1 MEEKRIVKPWQAGL
15 MLLVGTWMA
24 SGTVPVMIYY
34 GMKVLTPGLF
44 LPVVCILCTLM
55 STMAGTSWGTL
66 ATVGVA
72 CMGVAQGLGVPLPA
86 AAGAVCTGAFFGDKV
101 SPLSDSPVITATVCE
116 VPLMDG
122 IRHALISTGPAY
134 LISLVFYFVY
144 GLRYSGGSVGGEVY
158 EDILSTVS
166 AEFWLSPVLLLPV
179 LVVVVL
185 ILMKKP
191 AIPTFIAGIAAGAV
205 MAMLC
210 QGVSLHDILTVMYSG
225 FSADTGSD
233 VVNSMLNRG
242 GFTSMLSTIGLLIA
256 AGIFGAPLRTAGVV
270 DVLLAFVERIA
281 KTSRSMS
288 LGVLILHAVFFTI
301 TGAYYVSYPVVGGM
315 VKDLYPEYH
324 LDRKNLMRTMLDTGT
339 GLAPIYA
346 AHLDE
351 INGKILACFV
361 ADEEGLSKGTYQLV
375 AEDVIHA
382 DYAIMGECRYDN
394 VAVGFRGRYS
404 FEVTVHGQTAHA
416 SHYPEVGENAL
427 ISGGCLAAA
436 IEALP
441 TLQHPHLKHGTWC
454 VRYMEGGNPGTLVVP
469 EKCYLFVD
477 RYVVPGETDEIC
489 IAQIMEAA
497 EQLGLSG
504 KVDVRL
510 KPRKSP
516 YMQSF
521 AVEEDHPLVKILQE
535 EFHSVTGKDLPC
547 AYDASVCD
555 SNILAVSLG
564 IPVVTFGPSGG
575 NMHGDNE
582 YGYAWQV
589 KNCGEVYRRTVARL
603 LSGEV

>member
-15 MLLVGTWMA
+15 MLLVGIAVIIVGLLVMKLNNRIVLALDGVIMCLMAWCFGIPYAELQQGIKETVSSMIVAILILLAVGVLVGTWMA

-191 AIPTFIAGIAAGAV
+191 TIPTFIAGIAAGAV

-256 AGIFGAPLRTAGVV
+256 AG
-270 DVLLAFVERIA
+270 
-281 KTSRSMS
+281 
-288 LGVLILHAVFFTI
+288 
-301 TGAYYVSYPVVGGM
+301 
-315 VKDLYPEYH
+315 
-324 LDRKNLMRTMLDTGT
+324 
-339 GLAPIYA
+339 
-346 AHLDE
+346 
-351 INGKILACFV
+351 
-361 ADEEGLSKGTYQLV
+361 LSKGTYQLV

-382 DYAIMGECRYDN
+382 GYAIMGECRYDN

-427 ISGGCLAAA
+427 ISGGRLAAA

-469 EKCYLFVD
+469 EKCCLFVD
-477 RYVVPGETDEIC
+477 RCVVPGETDDIC

-535 EFHSVTGKDLPC
+535 EFYSVTGKDLPC

>member
-15 MLLVGTWMA
+15 MLLVGIAVIIVGLLVMKLNNRIVLALDGVIMCLMAWCFGIPYAELQQGIKETVSSMIVAILILLAVGVLVGTWMA

-191 AIPTFIAGIAAGAV
+191 TIPAFIAGIAAGAV

-256 AGIFGAPLRTAGVV
+256 A
-270 DVLLAFVERIA
+270 
-281 KTSRSMS
+281 
-288 LGVLILHAVFFTI
+288 
-301 TGAYYVSYPVVGGM
+301 
-315 VKDLYPEYH
+315 
-324 LDRKNLMRTMLDTGT
+324 
-339 GLAPIYA
+339 
-346 AHLDE
+346 
-351 INGKILACFV
+351 
-361 ADEEGLSKGTYQLV
+361 GLSKGTYQLV

-427 ISGGCLAAA
+427 ISGGRLAAA

-477 RYVVPGETDEIC
+477 RYVVPGETDETC

-504 KVDVRL
+504 KVDLRL

-535 EFHSVTGKDLPC
+535 EFYSVTGKDLPC

-589 KNCGEVYRRTVARL
+589 KNCGEVYRRTVASL

>member
-15 MLLVGTWMA
+15 MLLVG
-24 SGTVPVMIYY
+24 
-34 GMKVLTPGLF
+34 
-44 LPVVCILCTLM
+44 
-55 STMAGTSWGTL
+55 
-66 ATVGVA
+66 
-72 CMGVAQGLGVPLPA
+72 
-86 AAGAVCTGAFFGDKV
+86 
-101 SPLSDSPVITATVCE
+101 
-116 VPLMDG
+116 
-122 IRHALISTGPAY
+122 
-134 LISLVFYFVY
+134 
-144 GLRYSGGSVGGEVY
+144 
-158 EDILSTVS
+158 
-166 AEFWLSPVLLLPV
+166 
-179 LVVVVL
+179 
-185 ILMKKP
+185 
-191 AIPTFIAGIAAGAV
+191 IAAGAV

-210 QGVSLHDILTVMYSG
+210 QGVNLHDILTVMYSG

-270 DVLLAFVERIA
+270 DVLLAFVQRIA
-281 KTSRSMS
+281 KNSRSMS

-339 GLAPIYA
+339 GLAPMVSWSTTGSYTATTLGVSNLAFAPFAPMLWLSIVFSVIYA
-346 AHLDE
+346 D
-351 INGKILACFV
+351 
-361 ADEEGLSKGTYQLV
+361 ST
-375 AEDVIHA
+375 
-382 DYAIMGECRYDN
+382 IMGECRYDN

-427 ISGGCLAAA
+427 ISGGRLAAA

-477 RYVVPGETDEIC
+477 RYVVPGETDETC

>member
-158 EDILSTVS
+158 EDILSAVS

-179 LVVVVL
+179 LVVL

-191 AIPTFIAGIAAGAV
+191 TIPTFIAGIAAGAV

-339 GLAPIYA
+339 GLAPMVSWSTTGSYTATTLGVSNLAFAPFAPMLWLSIVFSVIYA
-346 AHLDE
+346 
-351 INGKILACFV
+351 
-361 ADEEGLSKGTYQLV
+361 
-375 AEDVIHA
+375 
-382 DYAIMGECRYDN
+382 
-394 VAVGFRGRYS
+394 
-404 FEVTVHGQTAHA
+404 
-416 SHYPEVGENAL
+416 
-427 ISGGCLAAA
+427 
-436 IEALP
+436 
-441 TLQHPHLKHGTWC
+441 
-454 VRYMEGGNPGTLVVP
+454 
-469 EKCYLFVD
+469 
-477 RYVVPGETDEIC
+477 
-489 IAQIMEAA
+489 
-497 EQLGLSG
+497 
-504 KVDVRL
+504 
-510 KPRKSP
+510 
-516 YMQSF
+516 
-521 AVEEDHPLVKILQE
+521 
-535 EFHSVTGKDLPC
+535 VTGIGTAKAKED
-547 AYDASVCD
+547 
-555 SNILAVSLG
+555 
-564 IPVVTFGPSGG
+564 
-575 NMHGDNE
+575 
-582 YGYAWQV
+582 
-589 KNCGEVYRRTVARL
+589 
-603 LSGEV
+603 

>member
-101 SPLSDSPVITATVCE
+101 SPLPDSPVITATVCE

-191 AIPTFIAGIAAGAV
+191 TIPAFIAGIAAGAV

-256 AGIFGAPLRTAGVV
+256 A
-270 DVLLAFVERIA
+270 
-281 KTSRSMS
+281 
-288 LGVLILHAVFFTI
+288 
-301 TGAYYVSYPVVGGM
+301 
-315 VKDLYPEYH
+315 
-324 LDRKNLMRTMLDTGT
+324 
-339 GLAPIYA
+339 
-346 AHLDE
+346 
-351 INGKILACFV
+351 
-361 ADEEGLSKGTYQLV
+361 GLSKGTYQLV

-427 ISGGCLAAA
+427 ISGGRLAAA

-504 KVDVRL
+504 KVDLRL

>member
-1 MEEKRIVKPWQAGL
+1 MNKKRLSPKRERAAFLLSFFNLTQPKRGIAVIIVGLLVMKLNNRIVLALDGVIMCL
-15 MLLVGTWMA
+15 MAWCFGIPYAELQQGIKETVSSMIVVILILLAVGVLVGTWMA

-179 LVVVVL
+179 LVVL

-191 AIPTFIAGIAAGAV
+191 TIPTFIAGIAAGAV

-210 QGVSLHDILTVMYSG
+210 QSVSLHDILTVMYSG

-339 GLAPIYA
+339 GLAPMVSWSTTGSYTATTLGVSNLAFAPFAPMLWLSIVFSVIYA
-346 AHLDE
+346 
-351 INGKILACFV
+351 
-361 ADEEGLSKGTYQLV
+361 
-375 AEDVIHA
+375 
-382 DYAIMGECRYDN
+382 
-394 VAVGFRGRYS
+394 
-404 FEVTVHGQTAHA
+404 
-416 SHYPEVGENAL
+416 
-427 ISGGCLAAA
+427 
-436 IEALP
+436 
-441 TLQHPHLKHGTWC
+441 
-454 VRYMEGGNPGTLVVP
+454 
-469 EKCYLFVD
+469 
-477 RYVVPGETDEIC
+477 
-489 IAQIMEAA
+489 
-497 EQLGLSG
+497 
-504 KVDVRL
+504 
-510 KPRKSP
+510 
-516 YMQSF
+516 
-521 AVEEDHPLVKILQE
+521 
-535 EFHSVTGKDLPC
+535 VTGIGTAKAKED
-547 AYDASVCD
+547 
-555 SNILAVSLG
+555 
-564 IPVVTFGPSGG
+564 
-575 NMHGDNE
+575 
-582 YGYAWQV
+582 
-589 KNCGEVYRRTVARL
+589 
-603 LSGEV
+603 

>member
-15 MLLVGTWMA
+15 MLLVGIAVIIVGLLVMKLNNRIVLALDGVIMCLMAWCFGIPYAELQQGIKETVSSMIVAILILLAVGVLVGTWMA

-86 AAGAVCTGAFFGDKV
+86 AAGAVCTG
-101 SPLSDSPVITATVCE
+101 E

-191 AIPTFIAGIAAGAV
+191 TIPTFIAGIAAGAV

-233 VVNSMLNRG
+233 VVNSMLN
-242 GFTSMLSTIGLLIA
+242 
-256 AGIFGAPLRTAGVV
+256 
-270 DVLLAFVERIA
+270 
-281 KTSRSMS
+281 
-288 LGVLILHAVFFTI
+288 
-301 TGAYYVSYPVVGGM
+301 
-315 VKDLYPEYH
+315 
-324 LDRKNLMRTMLDTGT
+324 
-339 GLAPIYA
+339 
-346 AHLDE
+346 
-351 INGKILACFV
+351 
-361 ADEEGLSKGTYQLV
+361 
-375 AEDVIHA
+375 
-382 DYAIMGECRYDN
+382 
-394 VAVGFRGRYS
+394 
-404 FEVTVHGQTAHA
+404 
-416 SHYPEVGENAL
+416 
-427 ISGGCLAAA
+427 AAA
-436 IEALP
+436 LP
-441 TLQHPHLKHGTWC
+441 RC
-454 VRYMEGGNPGTLVVP
+454 SR
-469 EKCYLFVD
+469 
-477 RYVVPGETDEIC
+477 
-489 IAQIMEAA
+489 
-497 EQLGLSG
+497 
-504 KVDVRL
+504 
-510 KPRKSP
+510 
-516 YMQSF
+516 
-521 AVEEDHPLVKILQE
+521 PLV
-535 EFHSVTGKDLPC
+535 F
-547 AYDASVCD
+547 
-555 SNILAVSLG
+555 
-564 IPVVTFGPSGG
+564 
-575 NMHGDNE
+575 
-582 YGYAWQV
+582 
-589 KNCGEVYRRTVARL
+589 
-603 LSGEV
+603 

>member
-15 MLLVGTWMA
+15 MLLVGIAVIIVGLLVMKLNNRIVLALDGVIMCLMAWCFGIPYAELQQGIKETVSSMIVAILILLAVGVLVGTWMA

-191 AIPTFIAGIAAGAV
+191 TIPTFIAGIAAGAV

-242 GFTSMLSTIGLLIA
+242 GFTSMLSIIGLLIA
-256 AGIFGAPLRTAGVV
+256 A
-270 DVLLAFVERIA
+270 
-281 KTSRSMS
+281 
-288 LGVLILHAVFFTI
+288 
-301 TGAYYVSYPVVGGM
+301 
-315 VKDLYPEYH
+315 
-324 LDRKNLMRTMLDTGT
+324 
-339 GLAPIYA
+339 
-346 AHLDE
+346 
-351 INGKILACFV
+351 
-361 ADEEGLSKGTYQLV
+361 GLSKGTYQLV

-427 ISGGCLAAA
+427 ISGGRLAAA

-477 RYVVPGETDEIC
+477 RYVVPGETDETC
-489 IAQIMEAA
+489 IAQIMEVA
-497 EQLGLSG
+497 EQLGLAG

-510 KPRKSP
+510 KQRKSP

>member
-15 MLLVGTWMA
+15 MLLVGIAVIIVGLLVMKLNNRIVLALDGVIMCLMAWCFGIPYAELQQGIKETVSSMIVAILILLAVGVLVGTWMA

-134 LISLVFYFVY
+134 LISLVFCFVY

-191 AIPTFIAGIAAGAV
+191 TIPTFIAGIAAGAV

-256 AGIFGAPLRTAGVV
+256 A
-270 DVLLAFVERIA
+270 
-281 KTSRSMS
+281 
-288 LGVLILHAVFFTI
+288 
-301 TGAYYVSYPVVGGM
+301 
-315 VKDLYPEYH
+315 
-324 LDRKNLMRTMLDTGT
+324 
-339 GLAPIYA
+339 
-346 AHLDE
+346 
-351 INGKILACFV
+351 C
-361 ADEEGLSKGTYQLV
+361 LSKGTYQLV

-382 DYAIMGECRYDN
+382 GYAIMGECRYDN

-427 ISGGCLAAA
+427 ISGGRLAAA

-469 EKCYLFVD
+469 EKCCLFVD
-477 RYVVPGETDEIC
+477 RCVVPGETDEIC

-564 IPVVTFGPSGG
+564 IPVVTFDPSGATCTVTTSTA
-575 NMHGDNE
+575 MHG
-582 YGYAWQV
+582 
-589 KNCGEVYRRTVARL
+589 R
-603 LSGEV
+603 

>member
-15 MLLVGTWMA
+15 MLLAGTWMA

-179 LVVVVL
+179 L

-191 AIPTFIAGIAAGAV
+191 TIPTFIAGIAAGAV

-210 QGVSLHDILTVMYSG
+210 QGVSLHDILAVMYSG

-281 KTSRSMS
+281 KTSRSML

-339 GLAPIYA
+339 GLAPMVSWSTTGSYTATTLGVSNLAFAPFAPMLWLSIVFSVIYA
-346 AHLDE
+346 
-351 INGKILACFV
+351 
-361 ADEEGLSKGTYQLV
+361 
-375 AEDVIHA
+375 
-382 DYAIMGECRYDN
+382 
-394 VAVGFRGRYS
+394 
-404 FEVTVHGQTAHA
+404 
-416 SHYPEVGENAL
+416 
-427 ISGGCLAAA
+427 
-436 IEALP
+436 
-441 TLQHPHLKHGTWC
+441 
-454 VRYMEGGNPGTLVVP
+454 
-469 EKCYLFVD
+469 
-477 RYVVPGETDEIC
+477 
-489 IAQIMEAA
+489 
-497 EQLGLSG
+497 
-504 KVDVRL
+504 
-510 KPRKSP
+510 
-516 YMQSF
+516 
-521 AVEEDHPLVKILQE
+521 
-535 EFHSVTGKDLPC
+535 VTGIGTAKAKED
-547 AYDASVCD
+547 
-555 SNILAVSLG
+555 
-564 IPVVTFGPSGG
+564 
-575 NMHGDNE
+575 
-582 YGYAWQV
+582 
-589 KNCGEVYRRTVARL
+589 
-603 LSGEV
+603 

>member
-72 CMGVAQGLGVPLPA
+72 CMDAAQGLGVPLPA

-144 GLRYSGGSVGGEVY
+144 GLRYSGGSAGGEVY

-191 AIPTFIAGIAAGAV
+191 TIPTFIAGIAAGTV

-256 AGIFGAPLRTAGVV
+256 A
-270 DVLLAFVERIA
+270 
-281 KTSRSMS
+281 
-288 LGVLILHAVFFTI
+288 
-301 TGAYYVSYPVVGGM
+301 
-315 VKDLYPEYH
+315 
-324 LDRKNLMRTMLDTGT
+324 
-339 GLAPIYA
+339 
-346 AHLDE
+346 
-351 INGKILACFV
+351 
-361 ADEEGLSKGTYQLV
+361 GLSKGTYQLV

-427 ISGGCLAAA
+427 ISGGRLAAA

-441 TLQHPHLKHGTWC
+441 TLRHPHLKHGTWC
-454 VRYMEGGNPGTLVVP
+454 VRYMEGGNPSTLVVP

-535 EFHSVTGKDLPC
+535 EFYSVTGKDLPC

-564 IPVVTFGPSGG
+564 IPVVTFGPSDG

>member
-15 MLLVGTWMA
+15 MLLVGIAVIIVGLLVMKLNNRIVLALDGVTMCLMAWCFGIPYAELQQGIKETVSSMIVAILILLAVGVLVGTWMA

-44 LPVVCILCTLM
+44 LPVVCIHCTLM

-134 LISLVFYFVY
+134 LISLVFCFVY

-191 AIPTFIAGIAAGAV
+191 TIPTFIAGIAAGAV

-256 AGIFGAPLRTAGVV
+256 AG
-270 DVLLAFVERIA
+270 
-281 KTSRSMS
+281 
-288 LGVLILHAVFFTI
+288 
-301 TGAYYVSYPVVGGM
+301 
-315 VKDLYPEYH
+315 
-324 LDRKNLMRTMLDTGT
+324 
-339 GLAPIYA
+339 
-346 AHLDE
+346 
-351 INGKILACFV
+351 
-361 ADEEGLSKGTYQLV
+361 LSKGTYQLV

-382 DYAIMGECRYDN
+382 GYAIMGECRYDN

-427 ISGGCLAAA
+427 ISGGRLAAA

-469 EKCYLFVD
+469 EKCCLFVD
-477 RYVVPGETDEIC
+477 RCVVPGETDEIC

-564 IPVVTFGPSGG
+564 IPVVTFDPSGATCTVTTSTA
-575 NMHGDNE
+575 MHG
-582 YGYAWQV
+582 
-589 KNCGEVYRRTVARL
+589 R
-603 LSGEV
+603 